1 MLKVGYPLMLTIDV
15 FGQLSI
21 ERFFAQVLNI
31 LNIPPETKTDL

>member
-21 ERFFAQVLNI
+21 ERFFAQVQ